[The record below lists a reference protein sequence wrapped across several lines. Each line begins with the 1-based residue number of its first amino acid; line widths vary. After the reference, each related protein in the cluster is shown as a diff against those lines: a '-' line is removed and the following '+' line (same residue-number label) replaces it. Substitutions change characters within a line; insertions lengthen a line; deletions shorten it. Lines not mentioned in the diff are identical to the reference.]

1 MKIGIDARMYGNRQ
15 TGIGNYIK
23 HLIKYLG
30 QLDQANEYVIF
41 LMEPM
46 YSEFICPNSRF
57 SKVLVKSRW
66 YSWQEQLILPWQ
78 LYKQKLDLIHFPH
91 FNSPLFYRGRSVC
104 TIHDITPYFFPGHK
118 MTSIIRRLGFRL
130 VFGNTV
136 RHAQKVFA
144 VSEHT
149 KKDIIKYFK
158 IKEEKIIVTY
168 EGVEDHFRI
177 INDEQKINELK
188 EKYHITKPFIFYVGV
203 WRNHKNLVSLIKAFD
218 LLLRKY
224 NLNYQLVLGG
234 KEDPYYPEI
243 RQTWES
249 LGLQHDIIRPSFIQE
264 EDLPYFY
271 NAADLFV
278 IPSFYEG
285 FGLIGLEAMAC
296 GTPVTASDITSLP
309 EVLGSA
315 ARYFDPQDPESMAR
329 VMRGVLTNENE
340 RAEMKKQGL
349 EQIKKYSWLRCAEQ
363 TLAVYKEIG
372 LKYKPLI

>member
-1 MKIGIDARMYGNRQ
+1 MRIGIDARMYGNRQ

-23 HLIKYLG
+23 HLIKYLAEMD
-30 QLDQANEYVIF
+30 LVNEYVIF

-46 YSEFICPNSRF
+46 YSEFSCPNERF
-57 SKVLVKSRW
+57 KKVLVKSRW
-66 YSWQEQLILPWQ
+66 YSWQEQLFLPWRF
-78 LYKQKLDLIHFPH
+78 YGGKLDLLHFPH
-91 FNSPLFYRGRSVC
+91 FNSPLLYRKRTVC

-144 VSEHT
+144 VSNHT

-158 IKEEKIIVTY
+158 IKPEKILVTY
-168 EGVEDHFRI
+168 EGVENHFKI
-177 INDEQKINELK
+177 TQDEERLK
-188 EKYHITKPFIFYVGV
+188 ALRKTYHITKPFIFYVGV
-203 WRNHKNLVSLIKAFD
+203 WRNHKNLVSLVKAFD

-243 RQTWES
+243 RQTWQN
-249 LGLQHDIIRPSFIQE
+249 LGLEHDIIRPGFIKE
-264 EDLPYFY
+264 EDLPFFY

-296 GTPVTASDITSLP
+296 GTPVVASDITSLP
-309 EVLGSA
+309 EILGQA
-315 ARYFDPQDPESMAR
+315 AKYFDPQDPESMAR
-329 VMRGVLTNENE
+329 VIRQVLVNHGE
-340 RAEMKKQGL
+340 REEMKKLGL
-349 EQIKKYSWLRCAEQ
+349 EQIKKYSWRRCAQ
-363 TLAVYKEIG
+363 MTLEVYRS
-372 LKYKPLI
+372 LS